1 MSFNDSFGPNNN
13 IGEDENKNNNISFE
27 GNQNNNIS
35 FEGNQN
41 NNISFEENKVNNEQ
55 NLNFED
61 NNVNDNDANNL
72 SFENI
77 KVEEKDIIDKNN
89 NEEEKQDDIFNSVP
103 MEIKNQENRDDLL
116 YYENQLITEQIKYNL
131 SIMFNILKKNLYS
144 KKCKFFQKLK
154 DISNYKLT
162 KLVKAE
168 IMFLNIQNKL
178 SIFHHIER
186 HLRYKFLKEAFIKI
200 KLLRKIKKYKESQDK
215 KKETEMKNKIKE
227 MNDNLKKNENNLK
240 EITNAVDK
248 LKQNEKN
255 INNELD
261 EMNKKTNKLNIKYTN
276 LNAKSKEL
284 KEALMQRMTNFSSTL
299 DKTIDPRIVEL
310 QNMIK
315 NKERDKEKSM
325 NYFEDFYKKMS
336 DILDMYEANYENIK
350 ATINSTGTTNA

>member
-13 IGEDENKNNNISFE
+13 IVEEEENKNNNISFE

-35 FEGNQN
+35 FDDKNNN
-41 NNISFEENKVNNEQ
+41 NNISFEENKVNE
-55 NLNFED
+55 E
-61 NNVNDNDANNL
+61 NNL

-77 KVEEKDIIDKNN
+77 IVEGNNINDN
-89 NEEEKQDDIFNSVP
+89 NEKQIEKEKVNENEEGKQNDIFNSVP
-103 MEIKNQENRDDLL
+103 MEIKNEENQAIL
-116 YYENQLITEQIKYNL
+116 YYENQLIKEQIKYNIYIL
-131 SIMFNILKKNLYS
+131 FNILKKNLYL
-144 KKCKFFQKLK
+144 KKSKFFQKLK
-154 DISNYKLT
+154 NISNYKLS

-178 SIFHHIER
+178 SIFSHIER
-186 HLRYKFLKEAFIKI
+186 NIRYKLSKEAFNKI
-200 KLLRKIKKYKESQDK
+200 KFLANIKKYKESQDK
-215 KKETEMKNKIKE
+215 IKEAEMKKKIKE
-227 MNDNLKKNENNLK
+227 INENLKKSENNLK
-240 EITNAVDK
+240 EVTNNVDK

-261 EMNKKTNKLNIKYTN
+261 DLTKKNIKLNTKYTN
-276 LNAKSKEL
+276 LVNRSKEL
-284 KEALMQRMTNFSSTL
+284 KEAIMQKMASFSSTL

-336 DILDMYEANYENIK
+336 DILDMYETNYENIK
-350 ATINSTGTTNA
+350 STINSSGTNNA